1 MKECDRSK
9 SLQQLGWQ
17 DWGEAAYDSHIVTE
31 CHRLRRVPLGEF
43 KVEDLR
49 ITIAQNLG
57 LEYLVPL
64 ALEQLQE
71 DPFAEGAYF
80 PADLLVSV
88 LGANGEFWQTHPDLR
103 EQWVILFRTKQT
115 QNELFASG
123 AATNTDSPVSFKVF
137 ANECLLFAVVKIG
150 YAMRTFHSFHFLPEP
165 TLRLCACHWAL
176 QVLPFAVR

>member
-1 MKECDRSK
+1 MQPLQQMKEFDRSK

-17 DWGEAAYDSHIVTE
+17 DWGEATYDSHIITE

-88 LGANGEFWQTHPDLR
+88 LGANGEFWQAHPDLR
-103 EQWVILFRTKQT
+103 EQVAAVAERAISLFPTVPDIARQT
-115 QNELFASG
+115 V
-123 AATNTDSPVSFKVF
+123 TN
-137 ANECLLFAVVKIG
+137 AVTRAYKEFRKRQ
-150 YAMRTFHSFHFLPEP
+150 AKAP
-165 TLRLCACHWAL
+165 
-176 QVLPFAVR
+176 

>member
-1 MKECDRSK
+1 MKEFDRSK

-31 CHRLRRVPLGEF
+31 CHRLRRVPLGEY

-49 ITIAQNLG
+49 ITIGQNLG

-80 PADLLVSV
+80 PGDLLVTV
-88 LGANGEFWQTHPDLR
+88 LGAKGEFWQAHLELRDHVATVAERALSSFPTVPDIAR
-103 EQWVILFRTKQT
+103 QTVTIAVTGAYKDFRKRQ
-115 QNELFASG
+115 AK
-123 AATNTDSPVSFKVF
+123 AP
-137 ANECLLFAVVKIG
+137 
-150 YAMRTFHSFHFLPEP
+150 
-165 TLRLCACHWAL
+165 
-176 QVLPFAVR
+176 